1 MRREKKIVVG
11 QVRGEEME
19 RRNDSNDKQI
29 KEEEE
34 KESLRSRTG
43 GKQPAGRIIC
53 FYFDERVFNFAVPNT
68 PRGVAALQNIHML
81 RDTHTVA
88 YKM

>member
-1 MRREKKIVVG
+1 MVE
-11 QVRGEEME
+11 QVQGEEME
-19 RRNDSNDKQI
+19 R
-29 KEEEE
+29 
-34 KESLRSRTG
+34 
-43 GKQPAGRIIC
+43 IIR